1 MAYKVSAVRGL
12 LFDGEYK
19 GNCYREETDFC
30 VRVGKNWK
38 LIYDP
43 STTAHHYVGITRR
56 DSSSMYYKN
65 FNHIYF
71 WKKNYKFNFC
81 FFAREAAE
89 ALLLLGASIL
99 SLKTDY
105 LAGIKGKI
113 DAYRKFLLNGK

>member
-1 MAYKVSAVRGL
+1 MAYKVSAIKDA
-12 LFDGEYK
+12 LFDSNYK
-19 GNCYREETDFC
+19 GNCYREETDFSTS
-30 VRVGKNWK
+30 VGRNRK

-43 STTAHHYVGITRR
+43 STTAHHYIGITRR
-56 DSSSMYYKN
+56 DSSSIYYKN